1 MEQKIMDVL
10 KRMQE
15 LLCEKHLKELQN
27 VLRMVF
33 VGCEIIQEKQELR
46 VSNNSWSVDLE
57 DFLMSKALDGK
68 SPNTVERYRYEL
80 QRLLSYVNKAVVDI
94 SDGDISNYMRAYK
107 AIRQI
112 SNQTLKNVRA
122 VYSGFF
128 AWLRDRD
135 RIRKNPMVL
144 VEDIKVEKKIK
155 KPFTDE
161 ERELLLRNCE
171 TLRDKAMMEFLYST
185 AVRVSELVALNR
197 NDIRWTTKDL
207 TVFGKG
213 SKERTVYLN
222 DRTNMYMKEYLETR
236 TDDNEALFVS
246 IRNPH
251 ERLSKR
257 GIENIIK
264 RTGRRAG
271 VDKAHPHRFRRTAA
285 TNALNRGMPVQEV
298 AQLLGHAKLETTM
311 VYCSVDQAGV
321 KYNPTKIERM
331 YLIHR
336 AKVR

>member
-1 MEQKIMDVL
+1 MEQKIMEVL
-10 KRMQE
+10 RRMQE
-15 LLCEKHLKELQN
+15 LLCENHLKELQN

-46 VSNNSWSVDLE
+46 VSNNAWMVDLE
-57 DFLMSKALDGK
+57 DFLMSKALEGK

-80 QRLLSYVNKAVVDI
+80 QRLLSYVNKGVADI
-94 SDGDISNYMRAYK
+94 TDGDISNYMRAYK

-185 AVRVSELVALNR
+185 AVRVSELAALNR
-197 NDIRWTTKDL
+197 KDIRWTTKDL

-236 TDDNEALFVS
+236 SDDNEALFVS

-257 GIENIIK
+257 GIEDIIK

-321 KYNPTKIERM
+321 KYHHQK
-331 YLIHR
+331 YLS
-336 AKVR
+336 A

>member
-1 MEQKIMDVL
+1 MEQKIMEVL
-10 KRMQE
+10 RRMQE
-15 LLCEKHLKELQN
+15 LLCERHLQELQN

-33 VGCEIIQEKQELR
+33 VGCEVIQEKQELR
-46 VSNNSWSVDLE
+46 VTNNSWVVDLE
-57 DFLMSKALDGK
+57 DFLMSKALEGR

-80 QRLLSYVNKAVVDI
+80 KRLLSYVNKAVSDV
-94 SDGDISNYMRAYK
+94 SDGDISNYMRVYK
-107 AIRQI
+107 AIRQV

-122 VYSGFF
+122 VYSEFF
-128 AWLRDRD
+128 GWLRDRD

-144 VEDIKVEKKIK
+144 VEDIKVEKKLK
-155 KPFTDE
+155 KPFSDE

-185 AVRVSELVALNR
+185 AVRVSELAAVNKS
-197 NDIRWTTKDL
+197 DIRWTSKDL
-207 TVFGKG
+207 IVFGKG

-222 DRTNMYMKEYLETR
+222 DRTNMYIKEYLESR
-236 TDDNEALFVS
+236 TDKNEALFVS

-251 ERLSKR
+251 ERLSKT
-257 GIENIIK
+257 GIEDII
-264 RTGRRAG
+264 RRIGRRAG

-285 TNALNRGMPVQEV
+285 TNALNRGMPVQEM

-321 KYNPTKIERM
+321 KYHHQK
-331 YLIHR
+331 YLS
-336 AKVR
+336 A

>member
-57 DFLMSKALDGK
+57 DFLMSKALEGK

-222 DRTNMYMKEYLETR
+222 DITNMYMKEYLETR
-236 TDDNEALFVS
+236 SDDNEALFVS

-264 RTGRRAG
+264 RTGKRAG

-321 KYNPTKIERM
+321 KYHHQK
-331 YLIHR
+331 YLS
-336 AKVR
+336 A

>member
-1 MEQKIMDVL
+1 MEQKIMEIL
-10 KRMQE
+10 RRMQE
-15 LLCEKHLKELQN
+15 LISEKHLQELQN

-33 VGCEIIQEKQELR
+33 VGCEVIQEKQELR
-46 VSNNSWSVDLE
+46 VSDKSWVADLE
-57 DFLMSKALDGK
+57 DFLISKALEGK

-80 QRLLSYVNKAVVDI
+80 QRLLSYINKAVADI
-94 SDGDISNYMRAYK
+94 TDGDISNYMRAYK

-135 RIRKNPMVL
+135 RIRRNPMVL
-144 VEDIKVEKKIK
+144 VEDIKVEKKLK

-185 AVRVSELVALNR
+185 AVRVSELAALNR
-197 NDIRWTTKDL
+197 DDIRWNTKDL
-207 TVFGKG
+207 IVFGKG

-222 DRTNMYMKEYLETR
+222 DRTNMYIKEYLESR

-246 IRNPH
+246 IRSPH
-251 ERLSKR
+251 ERISKR
-257 GIENIIK
+257 GIEDIIK
-264 RTGRRAG
+264 RTGKRAG
-271 VDKAHPHRFRRTAA
+271 VEKAHPHRFRRTAA

-321 KYNPTKIERM
+321 KYHHQK
-331 YLIHR
+331 YLS
-336 AKVR
+336 A

>member
-1 MEQKIMDVL
+1 MEQKIMEIL
-10 KRMQE
+10 RRMQE
-15 LLCEKHLKELQN
+15 LLSEKHLQELQN

-33 VGCEIIQEKQELR
+33 VGCEVIQEKQELR
-46 VSNNSWSVDLE
+46 VSDKSWVADLE
-57 DFLMSKALDGK
+57 DFLISKALEGK

-80 QRLLSYVNKAVVDI
+80 QRLLSYINKAVADI
-94 SDGDISNYMRAYK
+94 TDGDISNYMRAYK

-135 RIRKNPMVL
+135 RIRRNPMVL
-144 VEDIKVEKKIK
+144 VEDIKVEKKLK

-185 AVRVSELVALNR
+185 AVRVSELAALNR
-197 NDIRWTTKDL
+197 GDIRWTTKDL
-207 TVFGKG
+207 IVFGKG

-222 DRTNMYMKEYLETR
+222 DRTNMYIKEYLESR

-246 IRNPH
+246 IRSPH
-251 ERLSKR
+251 ERISKR
-257 GIENIIK
+257 GIEDIIK
-264 RTGRRAG
+264 RTGKRAG
-271 VDKAHPHRFRRTAA
+271 VEKAHPHRFRRTAA

-321 KYNPTKIERM
+321 KYHHQK
-331 YLIHR
+331 YLS
-336 AKVR
+336 A

>member
-10 KRMQE
+10 KRMQD

-46 VSNNSWSVDLE
+46 VSNNSWAVDLE
-57 DFLMSKALDGK
+57 DFLMSKALEGK

-80 QRLLSYVNKAVVDI
+80 QRLLSYVNKAVEDI

-171 TLRDKAMMEFLYST
+171 TPRDKAMMEFLYST

-321 KYNPTKIERM
+321 KYHHQK
-331 YLIHR
+331 YLS
-336 AKVR
+336 A